1 MAGLD
6 RSGASEGGRD
16 VLMGRDPS
24 QRAYSCQRLSSSH
37 SNVFAGANMDRFHS
51 GDPLFFGRAVA

>member
-24 QRAYSCQRLSSSH
+24 QRAYSCQRLSSS
-37 SNVFAGANMDRFHS
+37 NVFAGVNMDRLHS